1 MSNEQTPKQ
10 DVYTI
15 VTNRI
20 IEQLEKKIIPW
31 RQPWTNAGIPR
42 NLITKNAYRGI
53 NMWLLASA
61 GYEKNFFLSFK
72 QVQDLG
78 AKVKRDEKAQMVVF
92 WKTVPKEEAGDDVA
106 ESTEATTTKQ
116 KVVLRYYSVFNVS
129 QCENLPEGLVPQTI
143 ERANAPIK
151 TCENIIAQMPLC
163 PIIQQKEMAGWYDV
177 TTDIIN
183 MPKRKSFESSEL
195 FYSTLFHEI
204 VHSTGHEKRLNRKEL
219 VARTVFGSPTYSLE
233 ELCAEIGACYL
244 KSIAGIEDKDFE
256 ESIGYINGWLTQL
269 KKDKRFIFI
278 ASGNA
283 QKAVDYIL
291 NRKTEEI
298 ENAVQNESAELQPEI
313 V

>member
-10 DVYTI
+10 DVYAI

-20 IEQLEKKIIPW
+20 IEKLEQKIIPW
-31 RQPWTNAGIPR
+31 RQPWTDAGIPR

-53 NMWLLASA
+53 NTWLLASA

-72 QVQDLG
+72 QVQELG
-78 AKVKRDEKAQMVVF
+78 AKVKRGEKSEMVVF
-92 WKTVPKEEAGDDVA
+92 WKTVPKEEADK
-106 ESTEATTTKQ
+106 ESENNDESTKQ

-129 QCENLPEGLVPQTI
+129 QCDGLPEGIVPAI
-143 ERANAPIK
+143 IDRPNAPIK
-151 TCENIIAQMPLC
+151 TCEDIIRQMPSC
-163 PIIQQKEMAGWYDV
+163 PLIQHKEMKAWYDV
-177 TTDIIN
+177 ATDIIN

-219 VARTVFGSPTYSLE
+219 TARTIFGSPTYSLE

-269 KKDKRFIFI
+269 KKDKRFIFY
-278 ASGNA
+278 ASSNA
-283 QKAVDYIL
+283 QKAVDYIF
-291 NRKTEEI
+291 NRKTEE
-298 ENAVQNESAELQPEI
+298 QESIPHTEPEELQSEI